1 MPSGTRQD
9 RAGIVFFGWLAFV
22 LLLRREID
30 KDPPAM
36 EKIIEYKVTGG
47 GNPQHLAEAVNQSI
61 GEGFEP
67 FGNVFQQGNVFLQ
80 PVVKRAPEV
89 TPREFR

>member
-9 RAGIVFFGWLAFV
+9 RARIVFFGWLAFV

-30 KDPPAM
+30 KDSPAM

>member
-1 MPSGTRQD
+1 
-9 RAGIVFFGWLAFV
+9 
-22 LLLRREID
+22 
-30 KDPPAM
+30 M

-80 PVVKRAPEV
+80 PLVKRAPDV
-89 TPREFR
+89 TPPEFC

>member
-1 MPSGTRQD
+1 
-9 RAGIVFFGWLAFV
+9 
-22 LLLRREID
+22 
-30 KDPPAM
+30 M

-61 GEGFEP
+61 REAFEP

-80 PVVKRAPEV
+80 PLVKRAPGI
-89 TPREFR
+89 TPPEFR